1 MSILEARN
9 VDMMY
14 GAGMAEV
21 HALQGI
27 NLHVN
32 RGEFLAIMGPS
43 GSGKSTLLHVLAGMV
58 APTNGQVLLEGAD
71 ISTIDDDSRTILRRK
86 RIGFVFQ
93 SFNLLPFLTARENV
107 QIPLVLDNTPTS
119 QSLHMADQVLSWV
132 GMDNRRN
139 HLPGELSGGEQQ
151 RVAIARALVNGPSIL
166 FADEP
171 TGNLDSDNGRQV
183 AYLLR
188 KLVQERQ
195 QTVILVTHDIGIAG
209 YADRRVHLL
218 DGQIADAILPPDKES
233 P

>member
-21 HALQGI
+21 HALRGI

-93 SFNLLPFLTARENV
+93 SFNLLPFLTAQENV
-107 QIPLVLDNTPTS
+107 QVPLFLDDIPTF
-119 QSLHMADQVLSWV
+119 QSRQMACQVLSWV
-132 GMDNRRN
+132 GMDNRRD

-151 RVAIARALVNGPSIL
+151 RVAIARAMVNSPSIL

-218 DGQIADAILPPDKES
+218 DGQIADAKLPPDEES